1 MCKRKLLLLTLF
13 IYSFNVYSSQ
23 VVNIKNIGEQLEW
36 ITSNSTLVE
45 DKTQS
50 LLGVDLNGNKIR
62 DDIDEVMSQLVMS
75 DAGEEFITRY
85 INYSFSILDYDFS
98 ENRVENIIFANSI
111 YDEYRHVRH
120 CYKESGVDGK
130 DLYDTIN
137 IINKLIFNTDD
148 RIVAYFNYEKYIN
161 IMSASDKV
169 IYDC

>member
-1 MCKRKLLLLTLF
+1 MCKRTLLLLTLF

-85 INYSFSILDYDFS
+85 INYSFSILDYNFS
-98 ENRVENIIFANSI
+98 KNKAENQIVANLI
-111 YDEYRHVRH
+111 YDDYRHVRY

-130 DLYDTIN
+130 DLYDSLN

-148 RIVAYFNYEKYIN
+148 RIVAYLNYEKYIN
-161 IMSASDKV
+161 IMNTSENI

>member
-1 MCKRKLLLLTLF
+1 
-13 IYSFNVYSSQ
+13 
-23 VVNIKNIGEQLEW
+23 
-36 ITSNSTLVE
+36 
-45 DKTQS
+45 
-50 LLGVDLNGNKIR
+50 
-62 DDIDEVMSQLVMS
+62 
-75 DAGEEFITRY
+75 FITRY